1 MIHFW
6 KQIMLKMLQ
15 KSENRKLSPIGFNM
29 AQEKMHL
36 LQLEKK
42 ENTIRVRANISVSYP
57 VNRSELLSSPAEFSL
72 FIHKVLKTNP
82 FKGRDFVSC
91 LPNKGTK
98 IINLSYQM
106 QTGMSED
113 EAVVN
118 EVESYL
124 DGKQSEYVIDYLPI
138 RTENKKSAAR
148 TALVAVAKRESV
160 TSYLELFAK
169 ANLRVSALDIG
180 PAALR
185 RLVISFDSIDKFPL
199 VLLMNFGRDKSY
211 LTVIDGR
218 RLIMDRELDFGENRL
233 IGQLSKQLGLTEE
246 QALRVLKHYGLLK
259 SNPVADQNRQE
270 EDQEILASVAEILHP
285 VFLEFID
292 NINKTLI
299 YTASMLHGKSVEQIY
314 LLGSVAQYPGTDV
327 FLEQMLSLPVAVMD
341 PFSLF
346 ETSNSNGKPQNP
358 DSTAGNALA
367 AGLALRGFSDG

>member
-1 MIHFW
+1 MIFC
-6 KQIMLKMLQ
+6 KQLLPKVL
-15 KSENRKLSPIGFNM
+15 NRMQSAEFSPIGFNM
-29 AQEKMHL
+29 AREKMHL

-42 ENTIRVRANISVSYP
+42 KNTTRIRANISVPYP
-57 VNRSELLSSPAEFSL
+57 VNRAELLSSPAEFSL
-72 FIHKVLKTNP
+72 FIHKVLKANP
-82 FKGRDFVSC
+82 FKGKDIVSC

-98 IINLSYQM
+98 IINLSYQI

-113 EAVVN
+113 EAVVD
-118 EVESYL
+118 EVINCL
-124 DGKQSEYVIDYLPI
+124 DGNQSEYVIDYLPI
-138 RTENKKSAAR
+138 RTENKNSAAR

-169 ANLRVSALDIG
+169 ANLRVRALDIG

-233 IGQLSKQLGLTEE
+233 IRQLSKLLDLTEE
-246 QALRVLKHYGLLK
+246 QALRVLRHYGLWK
-259 SNPVADQNRQE
+259 SEPVADQNRQDE
-270 EDQEILASVAEILHP
+270 VQEILASVAEILHP

-292 NINKTLI
+292 NVNKTLI
-299 YTASMLHGKSVEQIY
+299 YTASMLHGKSVQQIY
-314 LLGSVAQYPGTDV
+314 LLGSVARYPGADV

-346 ETSNSNGKPQNP
+346 ETSNSHGKPQNP
-358 DSTAGNALA
+358 DITSGNALA
-367 AGLALRGFSDG
+367 TGLALRGFSDG